1 MQENSLHS
9 EEVEF
14 LLRVLVGNSLPFVDA
29 DRFLQD
35 QNYRWSL
42 ICFTVGAASV
52 AEASI
57 VDSSK
62 QDTVCDCSVEVLVEM
77 LERPRDELSQLVEKA
92 FSSKDR
98 EAVRLREIGDLAME
112 DLERALKRFV
122 FAMSTS

>member
-1 MQENSLHS
+1 MEGNDVHS

-14 LLRVLVGNSLPFVDA
+14 LIRVLVGNSLPFVDA
-29 DRFLQD
+29 DRFLQA
-35 QNYRWSL
+35 QNCRWSL

-57 VDSSK
+57 ANSTSR
-62 QDTVCDCSVEVLVEM
+62 DTVCGCSVEVLVEM
-77 LERPRDELSQLVEKA
+77 LERSRDELSPLVDMA

-98 EAVRLREIGDLAME
+98 ESVRLREIGELAME

>member
-1 MQENSLHS
+1 MEQNDLHS

-29 DRFLQD
+29 GKFLQD
-35 QNYRWSL
+35 ENSAWSL

-52 AEASI
+52 AEAS
-57 VDSSK
+57 VANSSSR
-62 QDTVCDCSVEVLVEM
+62 DTVCGCSVEVLVEI
-77 LERPRDELSQLVEKA
+77 LERPCDELSPLVDKA

-98 EAVRLREIGDLAME
+98 ESVRVREIGELAME